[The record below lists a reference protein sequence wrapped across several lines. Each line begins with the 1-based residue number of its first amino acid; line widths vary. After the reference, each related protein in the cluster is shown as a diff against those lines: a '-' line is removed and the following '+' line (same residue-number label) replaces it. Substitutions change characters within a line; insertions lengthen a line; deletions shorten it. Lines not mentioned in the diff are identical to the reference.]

1 MKKAESSTT
10 ITLRLPDSTL
20 AKFDELCSVYG
31 MKRSELV
38 KTAIEAEHDRLSG
51 NPEKRKLLEQL
62 RELSKA
68 VKNIG
73 SQFASLEG

>member
-1 MKKAESSTT
+1 MKKAEASTT
-10 ITLRLPDSTL
+10 MTIRLPVSTV
-20 AKFDELCSVYG
+20 AKLDELCNVYG

-73 SQFASLEG
+73 SQFTSLEG

>member
-10 ITLRLPDSTL
+10 VTLRLPLSTV
-20 AKFDELCSVYG
+20 AKLDELCTVYG

-38 KTAIEAEHDRLSG
+38 KTALEAEHDRVSG

-62 RELSKA
+62 REISEV
-68 VKNIG
+68 VKGIG
-73 SQFASLEG
+73 AQFGCLEE